1 MNPLRDQIID
11 MIKHEVE
18 FGRST
23 YPAYVTNYN
32 NTNRTIDVRL
42 SRVNHGESTSNN
54 QYIEKQI
61 KDISVLN
68 SRAIKDDPPMSGD
81 YVYLDFINNDFSKA
95 IILTILRKND
105 ADVNRTGKDIE
116 QSLYS
121 QNGGIL

>member
-11 MIKHEVE
+11 MIKNEIE

-32 NTNRTIDVRL
+32 NSTRTINVKL
-42 SRVNHGESTSNN
+42 SRVNHGGSTSGN
-54 QYIEKQI
+54 QYAEKEI

-68 SRAIKDDPPMSGD
+68 SRSVKDDPPMPGD